1 MAGESDPGVTEVKFP
16 LAEGAVEPVLAW
28 LRRHCRPDPHG
39 GGASGDEY
47 LVQSVYCDTTG
58 YDVFHRRGSHGRAK
72 FRVRRYG
79 EGAGVFLERKLK
91 RSGVV
96 RKRRVAVPEAS
107 LALLGARLNGTAWEG
122 AWFQHRLA
130 LRGLHPVVRM
140 SYQRV
145 ARLGE
150 TPEGPL
156 RITLDRGVRAAEA
169 GGWGP
174 PRPLVGRD
182 LLEGKGVLEVKFRG
196 SLPGMVKALIE
207 EWNLVPGPLSKYRL
221 GVRACGLAEE
231 TTFEPV
237 RGVEAARVP

>member
-16 LAEGAVEPVLAW
+16 LTGGAVEPVLEW

-39 GGASGDEY
+39 SGVCGDEY
-47 LVQSVYCDTTG
+47 LVQSVYCDTAG
-58 YDVFHRRGSHGRAK
+58 YDVFHRRGSYGRAK

-79 EGAGVFLERKLK
+79 DGAGVFLERKLK

-140 SYQRV
+140 CYQRV
-145 ARLGE
+145 ARVGE
-150 TPEGPL
+150 TAEGPL
-156 RITLDRGVRAAEA
+156 RMTLDRGVRAEEA

-174 PRPLVGRD
+174 PRPLQGRD
-182 LLEGKGVLEVKFRG
+182 LLEGRGVLEVKFRG
-196 SLPGMVKALIE
+196 GMPAMVKALIE

-221 GVRACGLAEE
+221 GVRACGLATEE
-231 TTFEPV
+231 AGDPGREL
-237 RGVEAARVP
+237 ESSHVP